1 MIQTPKGAEQQL
13 QNQILYF
20 LKSCSKQ
27 KVLWVRGGMSK
38 GGAKDPNSANKL
50 ETRQRLRERAQT
62 KLSEKQRKA
71 PVKSKENKGCKKK
84 RSHMRS
90 YPSKEADPRSHR
102 GAVRGRQEA
111 QEEEQHQPWTG
122 EGGDV
127 GKLLFNISQ
136 LCVSLLSVWQRR
148 AATLH
153 PARSDRVSPWTA
165 CERYMK
171 PQTWGHSCEP
181 ISPTWAFLKRVSY
194 YINTSVFY
202 VRRHVEVQRVSPCVL
217 QLVWWRSNYLLW
229 DVNKHFLNIHK
240 PVKSCRLWNIWQFMT
255 LVFVLERL

>member
-1 MIQTPKGAEQQL
+1 MRWWSRHQRGQNNSYKIKYFIFWSLAVNRRCCGCEAGCPKVVQRIRTL
-13 QNQILYF
+13 QINW
-20 LKSCSKQ
+20 KQ
-27 KVLWVRGGMSK
+27 D
-38 GGAKDPNSANKL
+38 KDWGSALRLNSQRNR
-50 ETRQRLRERAQT
+50 ERLRWSQRRT
-62 KLSEKQRKA
+62 KD
-71 PVKSKENKGCKKK
+71 VKKK

-153 PARSDRVSPWTA
+153 PAHSDRPARVSPCTWTA

-194 YINTSVFY
+194 YINTSVF
-202 VRRHVEVQRVSPCVL
+202 
-217 QLVWWRSNYLLW
+217 
-229 DVNKHFLNIHK
+229 
-240 PVKSCRLWNIWQFMT
+240 
-255 LVFVLERL
+255 